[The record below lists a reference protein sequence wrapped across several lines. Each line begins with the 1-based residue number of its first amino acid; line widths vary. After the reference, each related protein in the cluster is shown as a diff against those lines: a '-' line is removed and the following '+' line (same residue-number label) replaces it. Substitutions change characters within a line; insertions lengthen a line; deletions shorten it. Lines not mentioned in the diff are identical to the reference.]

1 LRHAV
6 DMAVKAGTSALLIV
20 LPHPSPYMDTLVF
33 ATSLSHPY
41 LIKFDSDLFIAPDGW
56 RRLLTLGKRLTKDD
70 FVATGLVSNG
80 LPLSEHFLRRYLPN
94 VTSTHTAPHHRPGTV
109 LHLHRTQDYT
119 RLNSAVESF
128 PEWDPDRYWSAVL
141 ANVDGPYKGI
151 HPIRMDKHA
160 AMALNRHLAK
170 NLDSIFWGAQA
181 ETGGET
187 RAEDMLRWHGVPY
200 LTNSVFVIRQK
211 DWREIVHESP
221 ALFVDQWDEVPISR
235 VLERGR
241 ALLVDPAIPVIHPA
255 YNTIPTEQEWAEKN
269 FISKVVVPLLR

>member
-1 LRHAV
+1 
-6 DMAVKAGTSALLIV
+6 
-20 LPHPSPYMDTLVF
+20 
-33 ATSLSHPY
+33 
-41 LIKFDSDLFIAPDGW
+41 
-56 RRLLTLGKRLTKDD
+56 
-70 FVATGLVSNG
+70 
-80 LPLSEHFLRRYLPN
+80 
-94 VTSTHTAPHHRPGTV
+94 
-109 LHLHRTQDYT
+109 
-119 RLNSAVESF
+119 
-128 PEWDPDRYWSAVL
+128 VL

-269 FISKVVVPLLR
+269 FISKITSKSLVGRLFTPACANMSQRMLHCSNNGDVDLFVSPNMLNLNSKNTRNAHAVCIYNNASKLIAVAPVYGAKFPVMNLADYDLYQGSHKLMFSTVRLQQDNVVATDMCGVIEFDWPPHA